1 MTDGT
6 PRCASNAFKSVQESS
21 DLNKQSH
28 RLCTAT
34 TCIRRQDDKL
44 AKKKLGYHGE

>member
-34 TCIRRQDDKL
+34 TSFRREDNIL
-44 AKKKLGYHGE
+44 AKKN